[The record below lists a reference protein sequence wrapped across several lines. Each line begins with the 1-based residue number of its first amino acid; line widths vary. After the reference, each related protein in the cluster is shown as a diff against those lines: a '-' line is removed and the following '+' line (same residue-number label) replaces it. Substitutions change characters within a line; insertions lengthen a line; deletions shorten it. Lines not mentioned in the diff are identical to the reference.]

1 MSSIAQD
8 PAQFVTFLMNEEL
21 ALDTF
26 EPLSAEPPDPV
37 VTIGT
42 VGLSVEPLG
51 LKDVTI
57 HLVHLPPSPR
67 APETMF

>member
-8 PAQFVTFLMNEEL
+8 PAQFVTLLMDKEL

-26 EPLSAEPPDPV
+26 EPLSAQPPDPV

-42 VGLSVEPLG
+42 VGLPVEPLG
-51 LKDVTI
+51 LEDVAI
-57 HLVHLPPSPR
+57 HLIHLPPSSR
-67 APETMF
+67 TPE